1 MVVGSPKDCKQSLEK
16 KGLSFEGLSSKL
28 HELHLC
34 NDNLGL
40 DNKLNFLLQ
49 SYGWLCLVNLG

>member
-1 MVVGSPKDCKQSLEK
+1 MVIGSPKDCKQS
-16 KGLSFEGLSSKL
+16 KGLRFEGLSSKL
-28 HELHLC
+28 HELHPC

-49 SYGWLCLVNLG
+49 SYG